1 MMSMTSNV
9 KVSMNLCGY
18 ITTIEVAAAENGTYN
33 VKIRSPCGKVRKFAE
48 GLENLDMMDI
58 ADWRN
63 SKILE
68 RMKEGE
74 VGLHC
79 SVPTALLNAARL
91 EAGMIALSM
100 AKKVKGNSWEFTF
113 E

>member
-1 MMSMTSNV
+1 MLSMTSNV
-9 KVSMNLCGY
+9 KVNMNLCGY
-18 ITTIEVAAAENGTYN
+18 ITTVEVTAAENGTYN
-33 VKIRSPCGKVRKFAE
+33 VKIKSACGKVRKFAE
-48 GLENLDMMDI
+48 DLENLDMMDI
-58 ADWRN
+58 VDWRN
-63 SKILE
+63 SKILM

-79 SVPTALLNAARL
+79 SVPTAVVNAPRL

-113 E
+113 D

>member
-1 MMSMTSNV
+1 MTSKV
-9 KVSMNLCGY
+9 KVNMNLCSY
-18 ITTIEVAAAENGTYN
+18 VTTVEVTATENGTFD

-58 ADWRN
+58 ADWSN
-63 SKILE
+63 SRILE

-79 SVPTALLNAARL
+79 SVPTAILNAARL
-91 EAGMIALSM
+91 EAGMIAMSM
-100 AKKVKGNSWEFTF
+100 AKKVKGNSWEFVF
-113 E
+113 D